1 MELTVIV
8 RHPLNQGGSLFLN
21 AFLARLVQRPKGIK
35 EHLTKTLLL
44 MKLTATFLLVTCL
57 QVHANSHAQKITLS
71 ESNVPLA
78 KLFQKIE
85 KQSSY
90 MFWYNNAM
98 LQQAK
103 TVNIN
108 VKEATLQ
115 QVLDICFKDQ
125 PLSYS
130 IIESVVVIKRLDE
143 STGSASQKPVPPA
156 EIKGKVLDENGVPVI
171 GATVTIKGTTRST
184 ATDVNGEFSLGEI
197 EGNIT
202 IVITHVN
209 FEAQEI
215 KLNNRTSITVRLTAA
230 TRDMESVVV
239 TALGIKRE
247 ARSVGYATSTVK
259 GEELLKAGTTLNPA
273 LALYGKAAGVGINIG
288 SAGPT
293 GGVNVRIRGAA
304 GLESFARTRPLFVV
318 DGVPI
323 YDKSSSMENVT
334 FDPLNSL
341 DYGSGINDIN
351 PDDIESMEILKGAK
365 ATVLYGS
372 QGLNG
377 VVLITTKSGKKTRG
391 LGITISQQVSVEKPF
406 TFIDFQNEYG
416 SGDHIRDTT
425 SVLLSNGQR
434 VRTMRPSRYSFG
446 PKFDGQPIMRFDSVM
461 VPYKA
466 SPDNFLDFFRNGSS
480 SRTNVAIAGGG
491 EFGSARASYSYIDY
505 KDILMGSTQKNH
517 TFSFNGNFNVSPFAN
532 FEFITNVYSIK
543 TRNRRPNLEQVVA
556 WGLNR
561 DYDYNMLKDFYLD
574 EFGYRRELDGYAL
587 PPSASRLM
595 GVIWEQNN
603 NSDVDNKFHTI
614 SSLKSTLNFTR
625 EFSLVAQ
632 AAIDYTNVDYT
643 TENQIVRLLPQTTG
657 GKYQWRKQNVMV
669 QNYQALLKYDR
680 SFMNKNLRLFTYAG
694 GAYQQVRESNIFAG
708 TGENGLRFPDWYSI
722 ANQLG
727 SGGDQS
733 KIRGIVKGSDLI
745 YGVLGSAELSWKNTW
760 ILQIDGRNDW
770 NSTLPAGNN
779 SYFYPGISLVYN
791 FTNDF
796 TVPQLKYGKLRM
808 AWADVGGGPS
818 TSLENRYFANNSY
831 SVVTIYEGATISA
844 VVPPSALFL
853 GDIKPFR
860 KREFEIGFNT
870 RWFKQNRLEVDFSFY
885 TNNIYDQI
893 IPLNINPATGYATA
907 NINSGNVK
915 NWGYELFV
923 KGAPLV
929 TPKLRW
935 EVSFTAARQMSKV
948 IDLYQGIDEQFITGN
963 NGFKVVATKGKP
975 NGDIQMFDY
984 NRDPAGNPIVNANGL
999 YSLGSELKTF
1009 GNVNAKAFGGIY
1021 SDFMLKGF
1029 NLHIGIDYKFGGTI
1043 FSYSNQ
1049 YLMGNGVIDASLAYR
1064 DEAHGGLAYYI
1075 DKTSNQ
1081 KVPWQHNQPAPA
1093 NAANGIVYHDGLV
1106 LAGVK
1111 NTGTSTA
1118 PKYEKNDI
1126 LVSAP
1131 DYYKTYINDVST
1143 GWPPDRLFKNDYI
1156 KLREISISYT
1166 LPQKITQML
1175 RLQKLTVN
1183 AAARNLGYLHKTL
1196 PNVDAEAVLGA
1207 QGYIENSFYPAVR
1220 TFSAGIN
1227 VSF

>member
-1 MELTVIV
+1 MQLTVII
-8 RHPLNQGGSLFLN
+8 RQRLHPGGTF
-21 AFLARLVQRPKGIK
+21 
-35 EHLTKTLLL
+35 TKTLLL
-44 MKLTATFLLVTCL
+44 MKLTAIVLLAACL
-57 QVHANSHAQKITLS
+57 HVHANSYAQKITLS
-71 ESNVPLA
+71 ENNASLD

-85 KQSSY
+85 KQSGY
-90 MFWYNNAM
+90 LFWYNNSM
-98 LQQAK
+98 LQRAK

-108 VKEATLQ
+108 VKDASLQ
-115 QVLDICFKDQ
+115 QVLDIVFKDQ

-130 IIESVVVIKRLDE
+130 IIESVVVIKRLND
-143 STGSASQKPVPPA
+143 PVPGMSPKPA
-156 EIKGKVLDENGVPVI
+156 PAPDVKGKVLDDGGMPVI
-171 GATVTIKGTTRST
+171 GATVTVKGTTRST
-184 ATDVNGEFSLGEI
+184 ATDGNGDFSLNNI
-197 EGNIT
+197 EGNAT
-202 IVITHVN
+202 LVITHVN

-215 KLNNRTSITVRLTAA
+215 KLNNRTSITVRLAPA
-230 TRDMESVVV
+230 NRDMESVVV
-239 TALGIKRE
+239 TALGIKRN
-247 ARSVGYATSTVK
+247 VQGLGYATSTVK

-288 SAGPT
+288 SAGAT

-351 PDDIESMEILKGAK
+351 AEDIESIEILKGAK

-391 LGITISQQVSVEKPF
+391 LGITVSQQVSVEKPF
-406 TFIDFQNEYG
+406 TFIEFQNEYG
-416 SGDHIRDTT
+416 SGNNQLDTAT
-425 SVLLSNGQR
+425 AVLPNGQR
-434 VRTMRPSRYSFG
+434 VRIMRPVRYSFG

-461 VPYKA
+461 VPYSA

-505 KDILMGSTQKNH
+505 KDILMGSYQKNH

-532 FEFITNVYSIK
+532 FEFITNMYSIK

-561 DYDYNMLKDFYLD
+561 DYDYNTLKDFYRD
-574 EFGYRRELDGYAL
+574 EFGYSRDLDGYAL
-587 PPSASRLM
+587 PPSATRLM

-603 NSDVDNKFHTI
+603 NSDIDNKFHTI
-614 SSLKSTLNFTR
+614 SSLKSTLNFTKHI
-625 EFSLVAQ
+625 SLVAQ

-657 GKYQWRKQNVMV
+657 GKYQWRKQNIMV
-669 QNYQALLKYDR
+669 QNYQAMLKYDR
-680 SFMNKNLRLFTYAG
+680 GFRNNDLHLFAYAG

-708 TGENGLRFPDWYSI
+708 TGDNGLRFPDWYSI

-733 KIRGIVKGSDLI
+733 KIRGIIKGSDLI
-745 YGVLGSAELSWKNTW
+745 YGILGSAELSWKNTW
-760 ILQIDGRNDW
+760 ILQVDGRNDW

-779 SYFYPGISLVYN
+779 SYFYPGVSLVYN

-796 TVPQLKYGKLRM
+796 TQIPQLKYGKLRL

-844 VVPPSALFL
+844 VVPPTALFL

-860 KREFEIGFNT
+860 KREFEVGFNT

-907 NINSGNVK
+907 NINSGKVK
-915 NWGYELFV
+915 NWGYEVFI
-923 KGAPLV
+923 KAAPV
-929 TPKLRW
+929 STPTYRW
-935 EVSFTAARQMSKV
+935 EVTFTAARQLSKV
-948 IDLYQGIDEQFITGN
+948 IDLYTGIDEQFITGN
-963 NGFKVVATKGKP
+963 NGFKVVATKGRP

-984 NRDPAGNPIVNANGL
+984 NRDPAGNRIVNDNGVYTL
-999 YSLGSELKTF
+999 TNELKTI
-1009 GNVNAKAFGGIY
+1009 GNVNPKAFGGVY
-1021 SDFMLKGF
+1021 SDFFYKGF
-1029 NLHIGIDYKFGGTI
+1029 MVHIGIDYKFGGTI

-1049 YLMGNGVIDASLAYR
+1049 YLMGNGVIKASLANR
-1064 DEAHGGLAYYI
+1064 DEAHGGMAYYI
-1075 DKTSNQ
+1075 DKVSGK

-1093 NAANGIVYHDGLV
+1093 NATGGIVYHDGMV
-1106 LAGVK
+1106 LPGVK
-1111 NTGTSTA
+1111 NTGTAAA
-1118 PKYEKNDI
+1118 PKYENNDI
-1126 LVSAP
+1126 IVAAP
-1131 DYYKTYINDVST
+1131 DYYRTYINDVST
-1143 GWPPDRLFKNDYI
+1143 SWPPDRLFKNDYI
-1156 KLREISISYT
+1156 KLREISLSYT
-1166 LPQKITQML
+1166 LPQKISNMFK
-1175 RLQKLTVN
+1175 LQKLSVN
-1183 AAARNLGYLHKTL
+1183 VAARNLGYLHKTL

-1220 TFSAGIN
+1220 TFSAGVN